1 MKVTSSTVECNHNNA
16 VFKSKKTLRKWHSF
30 EVSRIRIL
38 PASKIVTS
46 IYVGYTDGGALE
58 ISL

>member
-1 MKVTSSTVECNHNNA
+1 MECNHNNA